1 MSRLCRVLLLAVLVP
16 ARWVRLS
23 RFLLAILIA
32 VAGSF
37 GVGGSPGLDS
47 ARAASTSALT
57 VFAAASLVDAYTI
70 LGKVME
76 QRHPGLTVTFNFA
89 GSQQLASQIEQGAG
103 ADVFASA
110 DQRWM
115 DYVRQRGLVIGTPRE
130 FVRNLLVVIV
140 PAENPGH
147 VSRLQDL
154 SRPGVKLV
162 IGTEAVP
169 AGKYSRE
176 ALANLDH
183 APGFPATYSQQ
194 VLRNVVSEEDNVKG
208 VVTKVQLGEAD
219 AGMVYRSD
227 VTPAVAPKVHV
238 IEIPR
243 RYNVIASYPIA
254 LVKAGPNPDAGRQFI
269 DLVLSPI
276 GQRVLRDQ
284 NFIPVNA
291 P

>member
-1 MSRLCRVLLLAVLVP
+1 MHRARRVRHVRFRLCFLAL
-16 ARWVRLS
+16 
-23 RFLLAILIA
+23 LIA
-32 VAGSF
+32 SIGLVM
-37 GVGGSPGLDS
+37 SPGQF
-47 ARAASTSALT
+47 APRVAAAASTGNLT
-57 VFAAASLVDAYTI
+57 VFAAASLTDAYAI

-76 QRHPGLTVTFNFA
+76 QRNPGLHVTFNFA
-89 GSQQLASQIEQGAG
+89 GSQQLATQIEQGAR

-115 DYVRQRGLVIGTPRE
+115 EYLRQRGLVVGTPRE

-140 PAENPGH
+140 PQTNPGH
-147 VSRLQDL
+147 INQLQDL

-162 IGTEAVP
+162 IEAEAVP
-169 AGKYSRE
+169 AGKYSRD
-176 ALANLDH
+176 ALAKLNR
-183 APGFPATYSQQ
+183 APGFPLNYDQQ
-194 VLRNVVSEEDNVKG
+194 VLHNVVSEEDNVKG

-227 VTPAVAPKVHV
+227 VTPAVAGKLRV
-238 IEIPR
+238 IDIPR
-243 RYNVIASYPIA
+243 PYNVVASYPIA
-254 LVKAGPNPDAGRQFI
+254 VVRGAPNPDAGQQFI

-284 NFIPVNA
+284 NFIPLNA

>member
-1 MSRLCRVLLLAVLVP
+1 MQQVRRVP
-16 ARWVRLS
+16 LS
-23 RFLLAILIA
+23 RFFLVVLIA
-32 VAGSF
+32 VVGNF
-37 GVGGSPGLDS
+37 GVSGSLGFDR
-47 ARAASTSALT
+47 ARAASTSSLT
-57 VFAAASLVDAYTI
+57 VFAAASLIDAYTI

-76 QRHPGLTVTFNFA
+76 QQHPGLTATFNFA
-89 GSQQLASQIEQGAG
+89 GSQQLATQIEQGAK

-110 DQRWM
+110 DRRWM
-115 DYVRQRGLVIGTPRE
+115 DYLRQRGLVIGAPQE
-130 FVRNLLVVIV
+130 FVQNLLVVIV
-140 PAENPGH
+140 PAGNPGH

-154 SRPGVKLV
+154 SRQGVKLV
-162 IGTEAVP
+162 IEAEAVP

-194 VLRNVVSEEDNVKG
+194 VLRNVVSEEDNVKA

-227 VTPAVAPKVHV
+227 VTPTVAPKVEV

-243 RYNVIASYPIA
+243 QYNVIASYPIA
-254 LVKAGPNPDAGRQFI
+254 LVKTGPNPDAGRQFI

>member
-1 MSRLCRVLLLAVLVP
+1 MQQ

-23 RFLLAILIA
+23 RFFFVVLIA
-32 VAGSF
+32 IAGSV
-37 GVGGSPGLDS
+37 GVGGSLGFDT
-47 ARAASTSALT
+47 ARAASTSSLT
-57 VFAAASLVDAYTI
+57 VFAAASLTDAYTI

-76 QRHPGLTVTFNFA
+76 QQHPGLAVTFNFA
-89 GSQQLASQIEQGAG
+89 GSQQLATQIEQGAK

-110 DQRWM
+110 DRRWM
-115 DYVRQRGLVIGTPRE
+115 DYLRQRGLIIGAPQE
-130 FVRNLLVVIV
+130 FVQNLLVVIV
-140 PAENPGH
+140 PVGNPGH

-154 SRPGVKLV
+154 SRQGVKLV
-162 IGTEAVP
+162 IEAEAVP

-183 APGFPATYSQQ
+183 APGFPASYSQQ
-194 VLRNVVSEEDNVKG
+194 VLRNVVSEEDNVKA

-227 VTPAVAPKVHV
+227 VTPAVAPKVQV

-243 RYNVIASYPIA
+243 QYNVIASYPIA
-254 LVKAGPNPDAGRQFI
+254 LLKAGPNPDAGRQFI

-276 GQRVLRDQ
+276 GQRVLLDQ